1 MFIPVWGTY
10 WDDAMELCRQPMG
23 KVCWHDLLSTLTG
36 SAEDGA
42 ILASPAPM
50 DWARSVAVCRDPM
63 SSDPPRMF
71 GRSVAAMS
79 QRSYLSVASL
89 WTLCGNLI
97 FAIEYFVSTL
107 WAAVRTWLG

>member
-1 MFIPVWGTY
+1 
-10 WDDAMELCRQPMG
+10 MG
-23 KVCWHDLLSTLTG
+23 KICWHDILSTLAG

-71 GRSVAAMS
+71 GRNVSAR
-79 QRSYLSVASL
+79 QHSYLI